1 VTRHIDQLRYILY
14 NQSKFVNIFLMTT
27 RTRPEGCGP
36 LQAIAP
42 LASREQDRWARLF
55 KALGDP
61 TRLEILRLVAA
72 QPGPTCVCDLVERFD
87 LAQPTISHHLKLLRE
102 AGLLSQSRLGI
113 WSFYAID
120 PRGAEALAGAS
131 QALLAASRRSRA
143 RA

>member
-1 VTRHIDQLRYILY
+1 
-14 NQSKFVNIFLMTT
+14 MTT
-27 RTRPEGCGP
+27 RTRPEGCCP
-36 LQAIAP
+36 LQGIAP
-42 LASREQDRWARLF
+42 LPTREQERWARLF

-102 AGLLSQSRLGI
+102 AGLLTQSRIGI

-120 PRGAEALAGAS
+120 PRGTEALAGAS
-131 QALLAASRRSRA
+131 QALLSASRRGRA